1 MNRKLIVTLLRKDIQ
16 ELDMITEGFM
26 EMTEYPKAIIL
37 LAQRKT
43 DDIQSYIQQL
53 SNNDIE
59 VDELGSITET
69 VEEPLFSESVEI
81 NSVVEDIKIIEIPE
95 AIKDIPENEIL
106 EESVVQNTEDNTVII
121 EMQETFEDSEL
132 VNDIDET
139 DILENRDEIE
149 LTETT
154 TELEIEITVEE
165 TRKTIL
171 GEKNFSTTHTR
182 NELLSKADNS
192 ISSTLA
198 NKKIDDIKQ
207 AINIGDRFRFQ
218 RELFRGNGEEMNKTL
233 TYLNQLATLAEA
245 ESFLQSKYG
254 WATEN
259 ESAEDFFQIVRRR
272 FL

>member
-16 ELDMITEGFM
+16 ELDMITEGFL

-43 DDIQSYIQQL
+43 NDIQSYIQQL
-53 SNNDIE
+53 SNNNFDI
-59 VDELGSITET
+59 DGLDLIPET
-69 VEEPLFSESVEI
+69 VEKPFLSEFVEI

-95 AIKDIPENEIL
+95 ANKDIPETEIL
-106 EESVVQNTEDNTVII
+106 EEIVVQNIDEKTEINEVQVSIV
-121 EMQETFEDSEL
+121 DSEL
-132 VNDIDET
+132 VNEIDET
-139 DILENRDEIE
+139 DILENRDDIK

-154 TELEIEITVEE
+154 TELEIEIAVEE

-198 NKKIDDIKQ
+198 NKKIGDIKQ

-233 TYLNQLATLAEA
+233 TYLNQLATLSEA

-254 WATEN
+254 WTIEN
-259 ESAEDFFQIVRRR
+259 ESAEDFYQIVRRR